1 MTAVIDLDQLQTD
14 NPEALLKAFDSLESG
29 AEPSNNEPPKEAT
42 PPTETPANSEPQ
54 PNSEPAG
61 TNQPPQ
67 NNSES
72 QDGADA
78 QGVLNQDGK
87 HVIPFSVLKS
97 TRERAYRAEE
107 MLRDAQQKLA
117 DLEQQA
123 RQGSQ
128 GAKPGE
134 SARTETNSFASD
146 LSPEDLEA
154 LKEDFP
160 TVYKAIQAA
169 EAKFQHLE
177 SKLQPVEN
185 SVRQVENERAQSV
198 ADTVQGAIDSIPKLS
213 HIQANDPA
221 AFDLAIQFDAT
232 LRNQA
237 AWADKSYAERFTKV
251 TEMVEAALG
260 EINVPGMGAPTTQ
273 KTPEQL
279 KAEAQA
285 IAAKATKSNGTH
297 VPNSLGEAP
306 AGTPAAQDER
316 EAAENLSPLQLAEK
330 FNSMS
335 PDQMDAYFRSL

>member
-29 AEPSNNEPPKEAT
+29 AEPTTTEPPKVDT
-42 PPTETPANSEPQ
+42 PPTEQPASSEPK
-54 PNSEPAG
+54 PNDEPAAG
-61 TNQPPQ
+61 TIQPPQ
-67 NNSES
+67 NNSDS

-107 MLRDAQQKLA
+107 MLREAQQKLA

-123 RQGSQ
+123 RQSSQ

-134 SARTETNSFASD
+134 SARTDTNSFASD
-146 LSPEDLEA
+146 LSPDDLKLLE
-154 LKEDFP
+154 EDFP
-160 TVYKAIQAA
+160 TVFKAIQAA
-169 EAKFQHLE
+169 EAKFQQLE

-185 SVRQVENERAQSV
+185 SVRQAETERAQSV
-198 ADTVQGAIDSIPKLS
+198 ADTVQGAIDSIPKLA

-232 LRNQA
+232 LRNQS
-237 AWADKSYAERFTKV
+237 AWADKSFTERFTKV

-260 EINVPGMGAPTTQ
+260 AINVPGTPTAQ

-316 EAAENLSPLQLAEK
+316 EAADNLSHLQLAEK
-330 FNSMS
+330 FSSMS